1 MLVEIV
7 IVVDDYPTLV
17 AWGMER
23 VGESSDYGTSE
34 EKSSKGKR
42 KILFLGIEDFIF
54 WFPSLLFSN

>member
-54 WFPSLLFSN
+54 